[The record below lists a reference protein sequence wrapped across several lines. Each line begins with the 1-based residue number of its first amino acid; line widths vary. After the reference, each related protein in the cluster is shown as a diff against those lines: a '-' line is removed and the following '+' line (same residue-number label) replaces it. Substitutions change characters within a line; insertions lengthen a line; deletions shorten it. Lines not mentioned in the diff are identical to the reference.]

1 MLDQRRGEDVA
12 EKRNPKHSSVNKLIN
27 NWHEYAKY
35 YRTLILTRC
44 SSLTR
49 LIKNDQHGKRKHKRP
64 KQHNLFP
71 LLPFLCQCSVSLWP
85 LGMMHPPLPVG
96 CQRLGKVIT
105 GKQVINQGRE
115 KTQTYTDLLGNFVL
129 TRRFMWKETEKE
141 NYLCAQSFAKSQTQN
156 QIFTPFWL
164 IQIRKNK
171 IKPPQSRKP
180 SDLSSVQQIISVSS
194 TFRFFKVFQQY
205 NKSNK
210 WFIPSN
216 YFD

>member
-1 MLDQRRGEDVA
+1 VFSGFALAWANNICIFPVHQCSKAAFTDVSYGSQTCCDWKNRCFDMLDQRRGEDVA

-129 TRRFMWKETEKE
+129 TRRFM
-141 NYLCAQSFAKSQTQN
+141 
-156 QIFTPFWL
+156 
-164 IQIRKNK
+164 
-171 IKPPQSRKP
+171 
-180 SDLSSVQQIISVSS
+180 
-194 TFRFFKVFQQY
+194 
-205 NKSNK
+205 
-210 WFIPSN
+210 
-216 YFD
+216 